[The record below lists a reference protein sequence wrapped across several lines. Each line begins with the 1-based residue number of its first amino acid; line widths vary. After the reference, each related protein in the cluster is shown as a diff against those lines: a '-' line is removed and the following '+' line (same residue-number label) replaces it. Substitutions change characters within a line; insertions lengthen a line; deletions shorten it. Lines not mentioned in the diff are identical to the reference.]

1 MGFYFYYARNTWP
14 FMKDYKLSGDG
25 IMCKEQKQS
34 NEKVMTK
41 KQKVLL
47 VGGTVVATAS
57 IIGLI
62 GVIVWK
68 QQNNKPVDNETK
80 MLRDIALEAGI
91 FDAAIS
97 NITRKLDNKR
107 CQLSRYLAEPDKH
120 SDIIKKIQEEILK
133 LEKML
138 AYAVNKKETMI
149 IVEE

>member
-1 MGFYFYYARNTWP
+1 MGFYFCYAKITWS

-62 GVIVWK
+62 GIIVWK
-68 QQNNKPVDNETK
+68 QQNNKPVDDETE
-80 MLRDIALEAGI
+80 MLRNIALEAGI

-97 NITRKLDNKR
+97 NITRKLDIQRSK
-107 CQLSRYLAEPDKH
+107 LAKYLAGSNVDELKVEKFKET
-120 SDIIKKIQEEILK
+120 IAK
-133 LEKML
+133 LEEML
-138 AYAVNKKETMI
+138 AYAVNRKESMI

>member
-1 MGFYFYYARNTWP
+1 
-14 FMKDYKLSGDG
+14 
-25 IMCKEQKQS
+25 MCKEQKQS

-68 QQNNKPVDNETK
+68 QQNNKPVDNETE

-120 SDIIKKIQEEILK
+120 SDIIKKIQEEISK

-138 AYAVNKKETMI
+138 TYAVNKKETMI

>member
-1 MGFYFYYARNTWP
+1 
-14 FMKDYKLSGDG
+14 
-25 IMCKEQKQS
+25 MCKEQKQS

-80 MLRDIALEAGI
+80 MLRDIALEAGV
-91 FDAAIS
+91 FDAGIS
-97 NITRKLDNKR
+97 NITRKLDIQRSK
-107 CQLSRYLAEPDKH
+107 LAKYLAGSNVDETKV
-120 SDIIKKIQEEILK
+120 
-133 LEKML
+133 EKF
-138 AYAVNKKETMI
+138 KETI
-149 IVEE
+149 EK

>member
-1 MGFYFYYARNTWP
+1 MGFSFCAKITCRV
-14 FMKDYKLSGDG
+14 MKDYKLSGDG

-47 VGGTVVATAS
+47 VGGTVVVTAS

-68 QQNNKPVDNETK
+68 QQNNKPVDNETE
-80 MLRDIALEAGI
+80 MLRNIALEAGI

-97 NITRKLDNKR
+97 NITRKLDIQRSK
-107 CQLSRYLAEPDKH
+107 LAKYLAGSNVDELKVEKFKET
-120 SDIIKKIQEEILK
+120 IAK
-133 LEKML
+133 LEEML
-138 AYAVNKKETMI
+138 AYAVNRKESMI

>member
-1 MGFYFYYARNTWP
+1 MGFYFCARNTWRV
-14 FMKDYKLSGDG
+14 MKDYKLSGDG

-80 MLRDIALEAGI
+80 MLRDIALEAGV

-97 NITRKLDNKR
+97 NITRKLDIQRSK
-107 CQLSRYLAEPDKH
+107 LAKYLAGSNVDETKVEKFKET
-120 SDIIKKIQEEILK
+120 IEK
-133 LEKML
+133 LEEML
-138 AYAVNKKETMI
+138 AYAVNRKESMI

>member
-1 MGFYFYYARNTWP
+1 
-14 FMKDYKLSGDG
+14 
-25 IMCKEQKQS
+25 MCKEQKQS

-68 QQNNKPVDNETK
+68 QQNNKPVDNETE

-138 AYAVNKKETMI
+138 TYAVDKKETMI

>member
-1 MGFYFYYARNTWP
+1 MGFYFCAKITWP

-57 IIGLI
+57 VIGLI

-68 QQNNKPVDNETK
+68 QQNNKPVDNETE

>member
-1 MGFYFYYARNTWP
+1 MGFYFCAKNTYP

-97 NITRKLDNKR
+97 NITRKLDIQRSK
-107 CQLSRYLAEPDKH
+107 LAKYLAGSNVDELKVEKFKET
-120 SDIIKKIQEEILK
+120 IAK
-133 LEKML
+133 LEEML
-138 AYAVNKKETMI
+138 AYAVNKKESMI

>member
-1 MGFYFYYARNTWP
+1 
-14 FMKDYKLSGDG
+14 MKDYKLSGDG
-25 IMCKEQKQS
+25 IMCKEQKRS

-47 VGGTVVATAS
+47 VGGTVVVTAS

-68 QQNNKPVDNETK
+68 QQNNKPVDNETE
-80 MLRDIALEAGI
+80 MLRNIALEAGI

-97 NITRKLDNKR
+97 NITRKLDIQRSK
-107 CQLSRYLAEPDKH
+107 LAKYLAGSNVDELKVEKFKET
-120 SDIIKKIQEEILK
+120 IAK
-133 LEKML
+133 LEEML
-138 AYAVNKKETMI
+138 AYAVNRKESMI

>member
-1 MGFYFYYARNTWP
+1 
-14 FMKDYKLSGDG
+14 
-25 IMCKEQKQS
+25 MCKEQKQS

-47 VGGTVVATAS
+47 VGGTVVTTAS

-80 MLRDIALEAGI
+80 MLRDIALEAGV

-133 LEKML
+133 LEEML
-138 AYAVNKKETMI
+138 TYAVNRKETMI
-149 IVEE
+149 MIEE

>member
-1 MGFYFYYARNTWP
+1 
-14 FMKDYKLSGDG
+14 MKDYKLSGDG
-25 IMCKEQKQS
+25 IMCKEQKES

-68 QQNNKPVDNETK
+68 QQNNKPVDNETE

-138 AYAVNKKETMI
+138 TYAVNKKETMI

>member
-1 MGFYFYYARNTWP
+1 
-14 FMKDYKLSGDG
+14 
-25 IMCKEQKQS
+25 MCKEQKQS

-62 GVIVWK
+62 GIIVWK
-68 QQNNKPVDNETK
+68 QQNNKPVDNETE

-133 LEKML
+133 LEEML
-138 AYAVNKKETMI
+138 TYAVNRKETMI
-149 IVEE
+149 MIEE

>member
-1 MGFYFYYARNTWP
+1 MGFYFCAKFTWRV
-14 FMKDYKLSGDG
+14 MKDYKLSGDG

-62 GVIVWK
+62 GIIVWK
-68 QQNNKPVDNETK
+68 QQNNKPVDNETE
-80 MLRDIALEAGI
+80 MLRNIALEAGV

-97 NITRKLDNKR
+97 NITRKLDIQRSK
-107 CQLSRYLAEPDKH
+107 LAKYLAGSNVDELKVEKFKET
-120 SDIIKKIQEEILK
+120 IANLEE
-133 LEKML
+133 ML
-138 AYAVNKKETMI
+138 AYAVNRKELMI

>member
-1 MGFYFYYARNTWP
+1 MGFYFCAKNTWA

-68 QQNNKPVDNETK
+68 QQNNKPVDNETE

-97 NITRKLDNKR
+97 NITRKLDIQRSK
-107 CQLSRYLAEPDKH
+107 LAKYLAGSNVDEAKVEKFKET
-120 SDIIKKIQEEILK
+120 ITK
-133 LEKML
+133 LEEML
-138 AYAVNKKETMI
+138 AYAVNRKESMI

>member
-1 MGFYFYYARNTWP
+1 MGFSFYARNTWRV
-14 FMKDYKLSGDG
+14 MKDYKLSGDG

-68 QQNNKPVDNETK
+68 QQNNKPVNNETE
-80 MLRDIALEAGI
+80 MLRNIALEAGV

>member
-1 MGFYFYYARNTWP
+1 
-14 FMKDYKLSGDG
+14 
-25 IMCKEQKQS
+25 MCKEQKQS

-57 IIGLI
+57 VIGLI

-68 QQNNKPVDNETK
+68 QQNNKPVDNETE

-120 SDIIKKIQEEILK
+120 SDIIKKIQEEISK

-138 AYAVNKKETMI
+138 TYAVNKKETMI
-149 IVEE
+149 IIEE

>member
-1 MGFYFYYARNTWP
+1 
-14 FMKDYKLSGDG
+14 MKDYKLSGDG
-25 IMCKEQKQS
+25 IMCKKQKQS

-68 QQNNKPVDNETK
+68 QQNNKPVNDETE
-80 MLRDIALEAGI
+80 MLRNIALEAGV

-97 NITRKLDNKR
+97 NITRKLDIQRSK
-107 CQLSRYLAEPDKH
+107 LAKYLAGSNVDELKVEKFKET
-120 SDIIKKIQEEILK
+120 IAK
-133 LEKML
+133 LEEML
-138 AYAVNKKETMI
+138 AYAVNRKESMI

>member
-1 MGFYFYYARNTWP
+1 MGFSFYARNTWRV
-14 FMKDYKLSGDG
+14 MKDYKLSGDG

-68 QQNNKPVDNETK
+68 QQNNKPVNDETE
-80 MLRDIALEAGI
+80 MLRNIALEAGV

-97 NITRKLDNKR
+97 NITRKLDIQRSK
-107 CQLSRYLAEPDKH
+107 LAKYLAGSNVDELKVEKFKET
-120 SDIIKKIQEEILK
+120 IAK
-133 LEKML
+133 LEEML
-138 AYAVNKKETMI
+138 AYAVNRKESMI

>member
-1 MGFYFYYARNTWP
+1 
-14 FMKDYKLSGDG
+14 MKDYKLSGDG

-34 NEKVMTK
+34 NEKAMTK

-57 IIGLI
+57 IIGLVGI
-62 GVIVWK
+62 IVWK
-68 QQNNKPVDNETK
+68 QQNNKPVDNETE
-80 MLRDIALEAGI
+80 MLRNIALEAGV

-138 AYAVNKKETMI
+138 AYAVNRKETMI
-149 IVEE
+149 MIEE

>member
-1 MGFYFYYARNTWP
+1 
-14 FMKDYKLSGDG
+14 MKDYKLSGDG
-25 IMCKEQKQS
+25 IMCKEQKES
-34 NEKVMTK
+34 NKKVMTK

-57 IIGLI
+57 VIGLI
-62 GVIVWK
+62 GIIVWK
-68 QQNNKPVDNETK
+68 QQNNKPVDDETE
-80 MLRDIALEAGI
+80 MLRNIALEAGI

-120 SDIIKKIQEEILK
+120 SDIIAKIQEEILK

-138 AYAVNKKETMI
+138 TYAVNKKETMI
-149 IVEE
+149 MVEE

>member
-1 MGFYFYYARNTWP
+1 
-14 FMKDYKLSGDG
+14 MKDYKLSGDG

-62 GVIVWK
+62 GIIVWK
-68 QQNNKPVDNETK
+68 QQNNKPVDNETE
-80 MLRDIALEAGI
+80 MLRNIALEAGV

>member
-1 MGFYFYYARNTWP
+1 
-14 FMKDYKLSGDG
+14 MKDYKLSGDG

-57 IIGLI
+57 VIGLI

-68 QQNNKPVDNETK
+68 QQNNKPVDNETE

-120 SDIIKKIQEEILK
+120 SDIIKKIQEEISK

-138 AYAVNKKETMI
+138 TYAVNKKETMI

>member
-1 MGFYFYYARNTWP
+1 MGFYFCAKFTWRV
-14 FMKDYKLSGDG
+14 MKDYKLSGDG

-62 GVIVWK
+62 GIIVWK
-68 QQNNKPVDNETK
+68 QQNNKPVDNETE

>member
-1 MGFYFYYARNTWP
+1 
-14 FMKDYKLSGDG
+14 
-25 IMCKEQKQS
+25 MCKEQKQS

-68 QQNNKPVDNETK
+68 QQNNKPVDNETE

-138 AYAVNKKETMI
+138 TYAVNKKETMI

>member
-1 MGFYFYYARNTWP
+1 MGFYFCAKFTWRV
-14 FMKDYKLSGDG
+14 MKDYKLSGDG

-68 QQNNKPVDNETK
+68 QQNNKPVNDETEL
-80 MLRDIALEAGI
+80 LRNFALEAGV

-97 NITRKLDNKR
+97 IFTRKLDIQRSK
-107 CQLSRYLAEPDKH
+107 LAKYLAGSNVDELKVEKFKET
-120 SDIIKKIQEEILK
+120 IAK
-133 LEKML
+133 LEEML
-138 AYAVNKKETMI
+138 AYAVNRKESMI

>member
-1 MGFYFYYARNTWP
+1 MR
-14 FMKDYKLSGDG
+14 
-25 IMCKEQKQS
+25 KEQKQS

-47 VGGTVVATAS
+47 VGGTAS

-80 MLRDIALEAGI
+80 MLRDIALEAGV

-97 NITRKLDNKR
+97 NITRKLDIQRSK
-107 CQLSRYLAEPDKH
+107 LAKYLAGSNVDETKVEMFKET
-120 SDIIKKIQEEILK
+120 IAK
-133 LEKML
+133 LEEML
-138 AYAVNKKETMI
+138 AYAVNKKESMI

>member
-1 MGFYFYYARNTWP
+1 
-14 FMKDYKLSGDG
+14 MKDYKLSGDG

-62 GVIVWK
+62 GIIVWK
-68 QQNNKPVDNETK
+68 QQNNKPVDNETE

>member
-1 MGFYFYYARNTWP
+1 
-14 FMKDYKLSGDG
+14 
-25 IMCKEQKQS
+25 MCKEQKQS

-41 KQKVLL
+41 KQKILL

-68 QQNNKPVDNETK
+68 QQNNKPVDDETK
-80 MLRDIALEAGI
+80 MLRDIALEAGV

-97 NITRKLDNKR
+97 NITRKLDIQRSK
-107 CQLSRYLAEPDKH
+107 LTKYLAGSNVDEAKVEMFKET
-120 SDIIKKIQEEILK
+120 IAK
-133 LEKML
+133 LEEML
-138 AYAVNKKETMI
+138 AYAVNKKESMI

>member
-1 MGFYFYYARNTWP
+1 
-14 FMKDYKLSGDG
+14 MKDYKLSGDG

-68 QQNNKPVDNETK
+68 QQNNKPVDNETE

>member
-1 MGFYFYYARNTWP
+1 
-14 FMKDYKLSGDG
+14 MKDYKLSGDG
-25 IMCKEQKQS
+25 IMCKEQKES

-47 VGGTVVATAS
+47 VGGTIVATAS

-80 MLRDIALEAGI
+80 MLRDIALEAGV

-97 NITRKLDNKR
+97 NITRKLDIQRSK
-107 CQLSRYLAEPDKH
+107 LAKYLAGSNVDEAKVEMFKET
-120 SDIIKKIQEEILK
+120 IAK
-133 LEKML
+133 LEEML
-138 AYAVNKKETMI
+138 AYAVNKKESMI

>member
-1 MGFYFYYARNTWP
+1 
-14 FMKDYKLSGDG
+14 
-25 IMCKEQKQS
+25 MCKEQKQS

-68 QQNNKPVDNETK
+68 QQNNKPVDNETE

-138 AYAVNKKETMI
+138 AYAVNRKETMI
-149 IVEE
+149 IIEE

>member
-1 MGFYFYYARNTWP
+1 
-14 FMKDYKLSGDG
+14 
-25 IMCKEQKQS
+25 MCKEQKQS

-57 IIGLI
+57 VIGLI
-62 GVIVWK
+62 GIIVWK
-68 QQNNKPVDNETK
+68 QQNNKPVDNETE

-120 SDIIKKIQEEILK
+120 SDIIAKIQEEILK

-138 AYAVNKKETMI
+138 TYAVNKKETMI
-149 IVEE
+149 MIEE

>member
-1 MGFYFYYARNTWP
+1 
-14 FMKDYKLSGDG
+14 
-25 IMCKEQKQS
+25 MCKEQKQS

-68 QQNNKPVDNETK
+68 QQNNKPVNNETE
-80 MLRDIALEAGI
+80 MLRNIALEAGV

-97 NITRKLDNKR
+97 NITRKLDIQRSK
-107 CQLSRYLAEPDKH
+107 LTKYLAGSNVDELKVEKFKET
-120 SDIIKKIQEEILK
+120 IANLEE
-133 LEKML
+133 ML
-138 AYAVNKKETMI
+138 AYAVNRKESMI

>member
-1 MGFYFYYARNTWP
+1 
-14 FMKDYKLSGDG
+14 
-25 IMCKEQKQS
+25 MCKEQKQS
-34 NEKVMTK
+34 NGKVMTK

-80 MLRDIALEAGI
+80 MLRDIALEAGV

-138 AYAVNKKETMI
+138 TYAVNKKETMI

>member
-1 MGFYFYYARNTWP
+1 
-14 FMKDYKLSGDG
+14 
-25 IMCKEQKQS
+25 MCKEQKQS

-57 IIGLI
+57 VIGLI

-68 QQNNKPVDNETK
+68 QQNNKPVDNETE

-120 SDIIKKIQEEILK
+120 SDIIKKIQEEISK

-138 AYAVNKKETMI
+138 TYAVNKKETMI

>member
-1 MGFYFYYARNTWP
+1 
-14 FMKDYKLSGDG
+14 MKDYKLSGDG

-68 QQNNKPVDNETK
+68 QQNNKPVDNETE

-120 SDIIKKIQEEILK
+120 SDIIKKIQEEISK

-138 AYAVNKKETMI
+138 TYAVNKKETMI

>member
-1 MGFYFYYARNTWP
+1 MGFYFCAKITYP

-47 VGGTVVATAS
+47 VGGTVFATAS

-68 QQNNKPVDNETK
+68 QQNNKPVDNETE